1 MFKSSL
7 HTCTELDHVCEVWL
21 LRGNGE
27 MMRGSVG
34 KLLMCFE
41 FWTWDSEVSSHW
53 RVTFVLCWGYMSI
66 YRVSKLGSP
75 TTSTAPRYISCRFP
89 SLNEH
94 HWMTCCFLKFP
105 NTPEATNAE
114 AWRNDGWICS
124 STMVT
129 SIGLNEDER
138 IMLYTIHCTWLI
150 FLDFKSLSSPK
161 TYLA

>member
-41 FWTWDSEVSSHW
+41 FWTWDSEVSSHR

-89 SLNEH
+89 SLND
-94 HWMTCCFLKFP
+94 MLFP
-105 NTPEATNAE
+105 KISKYPRSDKCRSLTK
-114 AWRNDGWICS
+114 WW
-124 STMVT
+124 
-129 SIGLNEDER
+129 LNLL
-138 IMLYTIHCTWLI
+138 LYNGNFNRVARRWTYHAIHCTLYLI
-150 FLDFKSLSSPK
+150 DFYWFQIPFF
-161 TYLA
+161 A